1 MADIIHSESKQ
12 DISGKSLT
20 GVFAGPT
27 SGLKYQTP
35 TMTGLTSGR
44 GEFRYRPGEAVTF
57 LVGSLVLGTTR
68 GAPRVNL
75 AQLVNRVVG
84 NIDKLHDPSV
94 TNLARFLLTL
104 DQDGDLENGVTI
116 APAVHDIVG
125 SRVIKF
131 DNPPVVVTETLA
143 GQDRFEND
151 PVIADLLKDL
161 NAAPDVFTAKV
172 PRKLCTGTAARNE
185 LRRNIRGI
193 IKTTDVKIPLRD
205 GSYVCADV
213 FRPANDG
220 NYPVIMSM
228 SFYGKSFYHEC
239 ICNEADAVLKE
250 ELEDRYF
257 SGNPDGLQCENHE
270 SVNTSDWVPNGY
282 VVVRI
287 DSRGVCK
294 SPGQQAP
301 LSRQEAEDYYDA
313 IEWAGMQSWSNGN
326 VGLWGM
332 SYVAM
337 TQHNVASLQPSHLK
351 AMIALGTDSDP
362 YNEYL
367 SVGGL
372 WSEAWWNWWWKVWS
386 GKNHCGERRETDW
399 MARLSANRYNDPA
412 LYGPNSKSFMRP
424 QVERATA
431 AVWIVGTQNGAVIHQ
446 LGSSETFIRSTGA
459 KARKFDLIDAWFP
472 HSYAGETVAA
482 HRRYFDY
489 WLKGID
495 NGAMDDPPVRIQV
508 RTGNASY
515 FELHEDTWP
524 IARTEYMRLYLDAS
538 PSGWSG
544 DGIRKNF
551 LRISHTPPRVENS
564 ASYDAHLELGKP
576 VPFPKG
582 HVGGTPRWSTGVSF
596 VSDPM
601 PEDMVLAGYMKAG
614 LWVSSTSSDM
624 DVHVSLRVIDAQ
636 NREVRYEALVF
647 PVDPDH
653 IHPVGYGPLKVS
665 HRKLDN
671 GRATEHWPVHTHTA
685 ADYAPLEKGEVVAI
699 ELGLNP
705 SSALVRKGDRLRVD
719 IQPNTPAGI
728 SSRVYE
734 ESYHRGAT
742 NTIYT
747 GPGHPSYVQL
757 PVIPTKADPL

>member
-1 MADIIHSESKQ
+1 MAGTIYPESKQ
-12 DISGKSLT
+12 DLMSESLI
-20 GVFAGPT
+20 GVIAGPVI
-27 SGLKYQTP
+27 GLKYQTP
-35 TMTGLTSGR
+35 TKAGLTNER
-44 GEFRYRPGEAVTF
+44 GEFSYRPGEAVTF
-57 LVGSLVLGTTR
+57 LVGRVVLGTAK

-75 AQLVNRVVG
+75 AQLVNRVAG
-84 NIDKLHDPSV
+84 KIDKLHDPAV
-94 TNLARFLLTL
+94 TNLARLLLTL

-125 SRVIKF
+125 SRVIMF
-131 DNPPVVVTETLA
+131 DNPPVVVVETLA
-143 GQDRFEND
+143 GQDRFDND
-151 PVIADLLKDL
+151 PVVAELLKEL
-161 NAAPDVFTAKV
+161 NDTPGVFKAQI
-172 PRKLCTGTAARNE
+172 PRKLCTAPRARNE

-193 IKTTDVKIPLRD
+193 VKTTDVKIPVRD
-205 GSYVCADV
+205 GSYVCADI
-213 FRPANDG
+213 FRPADDG
-220 NYPVIMSM
+220 KYPVIMNM

-239 ICNEADAVLKE
+239 ICNAADAVLKE
-250 ELEDRYF
+250 EMEDRYF

-270 SVNTSDWVPNGY
+270 SVNTADWVPNGY
-282 VVVRI
+282 VVIRI

-294 SPGQQAP
+294 SPGLQAP

-313 IEWAGMQSWSNGN
+313 IEWAGVQPWSNGN

-372 WSEAWWNWWWKVWS
+372 WSEAWWSWWWKIWS

-399 MARLSANRYNDPA
+399 MARLKTNRYNDPV
-412 LYGPNSKSFMRP
+412 LYGPNSQSFMRP
-424 QVERATA
+424 QVENASA
-431 AVWIVGTQNGAVIHQ
+431 AVWIVSPQTGAVIHQ

-459 KARKFDLIDAWFP
+459 KARKFDFIDAWFP
-472 HSYAGETVAA
+472 HSYAVETVAA
-482 HRRYFDY
+482 HMRYFDY
-489 WLKGID
+489 WLKGA
-495 NGAMDDPPVRIQV
+495 NNAAMDDPPVRVQV

-515 FELHEDTWP
+515 FELLEDTWP
-524 IARTEYMRLYLDAS
+524 IARTQYTRLYLDAS
-538 PSGWSG
+538 PSAWSG
-544 DGIRKNF
+544 DGIRKHF
-551 LRISHTPPRVENS
+551 LRILSTPPTVENS

-582 HVGGTPRWSTGVSF
+582 HVGGTPRWSTGISF

-601 PEDMVLAGYMKAG
+601 PETMVLVGYMKVG
-614 LWVSSTSSDM
+614 LWVSSTSGDM
-624 DVHVSLRVIDAQ
+624 DVHVSLRVLDSE
-636 NREVRYEALVF
+636 NREVRYEALVM
-647 PVDPDH
+647 PIDPEH

-665 HRKLDN
+665 QRKLDV
-671 GRATEHWPVHTHTA
+671 GRTTEYWPVHTHTA
-685 ADYAPLEKGEVVAI
+685 ADRAPLEKGEVVAI

-705 SSALVRKGDRLRVD
+705 SSALVRKGYRLRLD

-728 SSRVYE
+728 PSRAYE
-734 ESYHRGAT
+734 ESYHLGAT

-747 GPGHPSYVQL
+747 GPGHSSYVQL
-757 PVIPTKADPL
+757 PVIPPKQS